1 MVFSTVVWGPRGPFT
16 QEFERISVF
25 TLEKLCSHNNVYVNA
40 FRSIICNSKKW
51 GQLRCPS
58 AMSSYRKGVPSRR
71 IQRADKEDRP
81 QGMMLS
87 EDASHTHWTTPED
100 GKEPVLT
107 RGRGGGDPKGK

>member
-1 MVFSTVVWGPRGPFT
+1 MGSTQVSFSHEYLQERCSFQTVEDAQTG
-16 QEFERISVF
+16 
-25 TLEKLCSHNNVYVNA
+25 
-40 FRSIICNSKKW
+40 
-51 GQLRCPS
+51 
-58 AMSSYRKGVPSRR
+58 R

-87 EDASHTHWTTPED
+87 EDASHTHWTTLED